1 MITHEEKIV
10 QNVVKQFDGMSKIE
24 AYDILHRIEGL
35 LHDFSTPIQFTEIK
49 KALDNSYM
57 STNITP
63 IDDYGYCCLE
73 DQCQYLSIYKIKSIF
88 PAFLGGEPL
97 YFTVPGQYELI
108 AYTNRNI
115 EETFCNMHLEVLVHY
130 FLKNNNVKKRN
141 PKTKRLLLLELFDQ
155 IDPEYCY
162 VTPAPNI

>member
-1 MITHEEKIV
+1 MITREEKIV

-24 AYDILHRIEGL
+24 VYDILYRIEGL

-49 KALDNSYM
+49 KTLDNSYV
-57 STNITP
+57 SSNISA
-63 IDDYGYCCLE
+63 IDNYGYCYLE

-88 PAFLGGEPL
+88 PAFLGGESL

-108 AYTNRNI
+108 AYNNRNI
-115 EETFCNMHLEVLVHY
+115 EETFCNMHLEFLVQH
-130 FLKNNNVKKRN
+130 FLKKNNVKKRN

-155 IDPEYCY
+155 VDPEYCY
-162 VTPAPNI
+162 VVPAPNI